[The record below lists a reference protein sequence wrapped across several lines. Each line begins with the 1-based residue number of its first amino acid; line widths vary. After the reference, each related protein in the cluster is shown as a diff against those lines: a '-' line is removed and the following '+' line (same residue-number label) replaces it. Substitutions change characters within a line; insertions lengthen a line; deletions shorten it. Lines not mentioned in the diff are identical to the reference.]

1 MTYLFTDAE
10 LAAMAERIRQRQVK
24 QQAPTPPP
32 PTLPPGFTYKPR
44 TPEQWEKRINQS
56 WQSNRSFRP
65 RRGVAN
71 FEPLKES
78 KSKSRLPAITGSTP
92 CVCGHCRDSHEYPL
106 PAHPPLPATLSTRC
120 VVNTGCECPAFC
132 PTDRK
137 PTIPRAPVG
146 PYTPCKSCGHGRNQH
161 CTKHKPGAVARLK
174 SPSDVAYKILRK
186 PDGTSYGCKH
196 FSLTDSACQCNS
208 TGCSATPDGQNFC
221 GCEKFVN
228 SSLTPKKRV
237 VTQKS
242 RATVSQDASPAVAVT
257 FGTSETVPA
266 KPRKSRKKKTTAFV
280 AGTGEMFPPASVN
293 P

>member
-1 MTYLFTDAE
+1 MTLLFTDAE
-10 LAAMAERIRQRQVK
+10 LAAMAECVRQRQVK

-32 PTLPPGFTYKPR
+32 PTLPPGFVYQPR
-44 TPEQWEKRINQS
+44 TAEQWQKRIDQNP
-56 WQSNRSFRP
+56 WSNRTFRP
-65 RRGVAN
+65 RPSGTN

-221 GCEKFVN
+221 ECEKFVN
-228 SSLTPKKRV
+228 PWLVRKTRGAGG
-237 VTQKS
+237 KS
-242 RATVSQDASPAVAVT
+242 RNRKPVAASPAVAVT
-257 FGTSETVPA
+257 CGTSETAPA
-266 KPRKSRKKKTTAFV
+266 KPRRSRKKKTAFV
-280 AGTGEMFPPASVN
+280 TGTGEMFPPASVN